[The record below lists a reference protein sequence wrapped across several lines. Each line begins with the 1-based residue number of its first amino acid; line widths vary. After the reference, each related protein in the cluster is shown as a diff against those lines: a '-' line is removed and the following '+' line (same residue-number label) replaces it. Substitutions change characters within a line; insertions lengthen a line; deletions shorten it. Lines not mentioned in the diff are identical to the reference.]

1 VANPNNPTGFL
12 PFGQMAAP
20 GTNFALQERQILST
34 YNTKIHRGTP
44 VVLNGGYLNAA
55 AAGAVQVAGI
65 FWDCEFYNQSIN
77 RWIWSPWWPGNA
89 PSPAGMQIRA
99 RIYDD
104 PNMVFRVQTDGTAP
118 VAFASSDNNIQFV
131 AGVGNDVT
139 GFSGFSA
146 NHTPAPTATFPF
158 RMVGL
163 LSQWATP
170 GTDGTD
176 DTSPF
181 NVILVRLNNTDRLSL
196 TGLA

>member
-1 VANPNNPTGFL
+1 MPNPNNPTGFL

-34 YNTKIHRGTP
+34 YATKIHRGTP
-44 VVLNGGYLNAA
+44 VVLNGGYLQAA

-89 PSPAGMQIRA
+89 PSPAGLPIRA
-99 RIYDD
+99 RVYDD
-104 PNMVFRVQTDGTAP
+104 QNMVFRVTTDGVAP
-118 VAFASSDNNIQFV
+118 VTFASSDNNIQLV
-131 AGVGNDVT
+131 AAPGNDVT
-139 GFSGFSA
+139 GLSGYSA
-146 NHTPAPTATFPF
+146 SHTPAPTATFPF

-163 LSQWATP
+163 LSQWAAP
-170 GTDGTD
+170 GTDGID
-176 DTSPF
+176 DASPF